1 MISQNRSG
9 HCATGSMANVVKF
22 AVLVVTLCAGH
33 PLPLNSQGERHP
45 QPREDF
51 TEQRTDSRTE
61 ETDFQWVE
69 MSVDYEDNVSLS
81 VWTFQSSDLDDG
93 SAHGSKPQSIWLP
106 RSRPDQ
112 DRRPAKRRIYGVDN
126 RECSDR
132 TDRLP
137 YSAIG
142 YIAGTMCTAFLVAP
156 NLAMTAASCLYDK
169 KKDDFYHV
177 NFDFYRGDTST
188 FKGERMV
195 WKTVIVPSSY
205 IHRKW
210 SENDYGFVVLANK
223 SDEYLGVM
231 VRNFTSNLP
240 IKILSY
246 SSDKD
251 DCIHT
256 VNCSASLLRHSWYE
270 EQERNQKLFCYHCD
284 TLTWS
289 TGGPILF
296 NDFLQLEDGTTIKPG
311 LMAVGVNVGYL
322 PLDFSSHSG
331 CNVGSRITDKRL
343 EIIEQLSEEFND
355 S

>member
-1 MISQNRSG
+1 MISQNRSA

-22 AVLVVTLCAGH
+22 AILVVTLCAGH

-45 QPREDF
+45 LLRDDI

-69 MSVDYEDNVSLS
+69 MSVDYEDNISLS

-93 SAHGSKPQSIWLP
+93 SVPGSKPQSIWLP

-112 DRRPAKRRIYGVDN
+112 DSRPAKRRIYGVDN

-231 VRNFTSNLP
+231 VKNFTSNLP

-246 SSDKD
+246 SSDED
-251 DCIHT
+251 NCIHT

-322 PLDFSSHSG
+322 PLGFSSYSG
-331 CNVGSRITDKRL
+331 CNVGSRIIDKRL